1 MFCSGDFTSPD
12 LAFGEERMAGALS
25 QPNNGRTNTGVS
37 NGDTGRYPTLKETV
51 AVSPSGF
58 FPPPLLADARVART
72 QSIIRRQMHLRI
84 TLPALAAETGL
95 SVSRLSH
102 LFKGQT
108 GHAPAR
114 YLKQFRMDRAR
125 ELLETSFL
133 SVKEICAQVGVGDV
147 SHFVRDF
154 EKIYGLSP
162 SRYRLKA
169 GIRD

>member
-1 MFCSGDFTSPD
+1 
-12 LAFGEERMAGALS
+12 MAGALS
-25 QPNNGRTNTGVS
+25 QPNNGRTNGGVS
-37 NGDTGRYPTLKETV
+37 TGETGRHPALNKTV
-51 AVSPSGF
+51 AVSPAGL
-58 FPPPLLADARVART
+58 FPPPLLADPRVART
-72 QSIIRRQMHLRI
+72 QSIIRSQMHLRI

-102 LFKGQT
+102 LFKGHT
-108 GHAPAR
+108 GHAPAQ
-114 YLKQFRMDRAR
+114 YLKQFRMERAR

-133 SVKEICAQVGVGDV
+133 SVKEICAQVGMGDV

-162 SRYRLKA
+162 SRYRVKK

>member
-1 MFCSGDFTSPD
+1 
-12 LAFGEERMAGALS
+12 MAAAPS
-25 QPNNGRTNTGVS
+25 EPNNVRTSRGVS
-37 NGDTGRYPTLKETV
+37 NGKTGRYATLKGTL
-51 AVSPSGF
+51 AASPAGL
-58 FPPPLLADARVART
+58 FPPRLLADPRVART
-72 QSIIRRQMHLRI
+72 QSIIRSQMHLRI
-84 TLPALAAETGL
+84 TLPTLAAETGL

-102 LFKGQT
+102 LFKGHT

-114 YLKQFRMDRAR
+114 YLKQFRMERAR

-133 SVKEICAQVGVGDV
+133 SVKEICAQVGMGDM

-169 GIRD
+169 GIRISGLGVRA